1 VSSRESE
8 SFPFDPRSVPGARR
22 FVRDALGRLP
32 QETIEVA
39 ELMVSELATNCI
51 RHAGTGFDLSV
62 RTGEEIRV
70 EVTDVGRGTPRVLTP
85 GPEEPSGRG
94 LRIVEG
100 LSARWG
106 VSERPEGKT
115 VWFTLRT
122 PAPEPSSAGGRGL
135 RAMRAG
141 ERLAIA
147 F

>member
-1 VSSRESE
+1 MSSRE

-22 FVRDALGRLP
+22 FVRDALRRWP
-32 QETIEVA
+32 EETVEVA

-70 EVTDVGRGTPRVLTP
+70 EVTDAGHGTPRVLHP
-85 GPEEPSGRG
+85 SPEEPSGRG
-94 LRIVEG
+94 LRIVG
-100 LSARWG
+100 SLSRAWG
-106 VSERPEGKT
+106 VCSRPEGKT

-122 PAPEPSSAGGRGL
+122 PATAGGSASGVHG
-135 RAMRAG
+135 MRAS

>member
-1 VSSRESE
+1 VSSRE
-8 SFPFDPRSVPGARR
+8 SFPFDPRSVPGARH
-22 FVRDALGRLP
+22 FVRDALRRCP

-70 EVTDVGRGTPRVLTP
+70 EVTDVGHGTPRVLTP
-85 GPEEPSGRG
+85 SPEEPSGRG

-100 LSARWG
+100 LSRSWG
-106 VSERPEGKT
+106 VCSRPEGKT
-115 VWFTLRT
+115 VWFTLGK
-122 PAPEPSSAGGRGL
+122 AAAAGGSAGGRGV
-135 RAMRAG
+135 RTVRAG
-141 ERLAIA
+141 ERLAVA